1 MAQNDI
7 GIDLGTT
14 TIIIAQEGKG
24 VVLNQPSVVAMDTR
38 KNTVLEAGDKALA
51 MVGRTPNYISA
62 IFPLKDGVISDHTM
76 TRELICRFV
85 KQVYSSHM
93 VKPRVAVCV
102 PAAITGIES
111 DAVVEAVV
119 AAGARQVYL
128 IDEPIA
134 AALGSGIDITLPDG
148 RMIIDIGGLKH
159 VRNKYSIAIGQRTAE
174 ELKKHVA
181 CCPQKTDFHESME
194 IKGRSLLTGLP
205 VRVTVSTDDLYEPV
219 MMLSEQIGT
228 AAHQVL
234 EKTPPELAGDIY
246 RNGVML
252 TGGGAQ
258 LHGLTEYLSQE
269 LKVEVTVS
277 PDPVNCVALGT
288 AQSLS
293 IGDKL
298 ETGFTDATPRI
309 GRR

>member
-1 MAQNDI
+1 MKIYITGLPSGYEVEHLARLFYPMAPLTLTPPAPAEDCLWAEKTDT
-7 GIDLGTT
+7 GLR
-14 TIIIAQEGKG
+14 
-24 VVLNQPSVVAMDTR
+24 VLVRQGEKSKT
-38 KNTVLEAGDKALA
+38 LEAPVLSLGGKVKATS
-51 MVGRTPNYISA
+51 V
-62 IFPLKDGVISDHTM
+62 
-76 TRELICRFV
+76 
-85 KQVYSSHM
+85 
-93 VKPRVAVCV
+93 RVA
-102 PAAITGIES
+102 GNH
-111 DAVVEAVV
+111 
-119 AAGARQVYL
+119 Y
-128 IDEPIA
+128 DEEI
-134 AALGSGIDITLPDG
+134 
-148 RMIIDIGGLKH
+148 LKH

-293 IGDKL
+293 LGDKL

>member
-1 MAQNDI
+1 MTLSLGWFEYGVMVYMMGRDGLAYYR
-7 GIDLGTT
+7 GIQPDAPDLTDVPV
-14 TIIIAQEGKG
+14 
-24 VVLNQPSVVAMDTR
+24 VVLTSPW
-38 KNTVLEAGDKALA
+38 
-51 MVGRTPNYISA
+51 SA
-62 IFPLKDGVISDHTM
+62 S
-76 TRELICRFV
+76 
-85 KQVYSSHM
+85 
-93 VKPRVAVCV
+93 
-102 PAAITGIES
+102 
-111 DAVVEAVV
+111 
-119 AAGARQVYL
+119 GA
-128 IDEPIA
+128 EMFA
-134 AALGSGIDITLPDG
+134 AAV
-148 RMIIDIGGLKH
+148 RAHHIG
-159 VRNKYSIAIGQRTAE
+159 IAIGQRTAE

-293 IGDKL
+293 LGDKL

>member
-1 MAQNDI
+1 M
-7 GIDLGTT
+7 
-14 TIIIAQEGKG
+14 
-24 VVLNQPSVVAMDTR
+24 M
-38 KNTVLEAGDKALA
+38 
-51 MVGRTPNYISA
+51 
-62 IFPLKDGVISDHTM
+62 
-76 TRELICRFV
+76 
-85 KQVYSSHM
+85 
-93 VKPRVAVCV
+93 
-102 PAAITGIES
+102 
-111 DAVVEAVV
+111 
-119 AAGARQVYL
+119 
-128 IDEPIA
+128 IA
-134 AALGSGIDITLPDG
+134 ANIISLTILFAVPLLLVALGGMFSEHSGV
-148 RMIIDIGGLKH
+148 IDIGGGTTDIAVLSLGGKVKATSVRVAGNHYDAEILKH
-159 VRNKYSIAIGQRTAE
+159 ERNKYSIAIGQRTAE

>member
-1 MAQNDI
+1 
-7 GIDLGTT
+7 
-14 TIIIAQEGKG
+14 
-24 VVLNQPSVVAMDTR
+24 
-38 KNTVLEAGDKALA
+38 
-51 MVGRTPNYISA
+51 
-62 IFPLKDGVISDHTM
+62 
-76 TRELICRFV
+76 
-85 KQVYSSHM
+85 
-93 VKPRVAVCV
+93 
-102 PAAITGIES
+102 
-111 DAVVEAVV
+111 
-119 AAGARQVYL
+119 
-128 IDEPIA
+128 
-134 AALGSGIDITLPDG
+134 
-148 RMIIDIGGLKH
+148 
-159 VRNKYSIAIGQRTAE
+159 
-174 ELKKHVA
+174 
-181 CCPQKTDFHESME
+181 
-194 IKGRSLLTGLP
+194 
-205 VRVTVSTDDLYEPV
+205 

-298 ETGFTDATPRI
+298 ENRLYGCHPAHRPPLSLVRFVHVI
-309 GRR
+309 SQSSKNKIC